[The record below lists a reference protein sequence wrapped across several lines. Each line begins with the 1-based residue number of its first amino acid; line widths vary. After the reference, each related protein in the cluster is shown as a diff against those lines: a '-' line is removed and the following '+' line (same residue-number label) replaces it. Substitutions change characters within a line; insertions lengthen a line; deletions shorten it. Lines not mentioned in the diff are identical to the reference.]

1 MKTTIIPAIISK
13 TPKEASKRIEK
24 LLSTTNYFQLDI
36 MDGMFVDNVSLYPKL
51 PRIPTKACIKF
62 VVERSFSM
70 RMAMLRVL
78 YEAHLMVKDPLAWI
92 KKNEDFMVNVDTFIV
107 QSEISS
113 LDTVLKELAKT
124 KKKIGLALNPETSL
138 ASVKKY
144 LSKIDKLLIMTVH
157 PGQYG
162 ASFLPEMLDKITE
175 ARKAA
180 PKLDIEV
187 DGGISPDTIE
197 LCKEAGAN
205 QFVVGSYF
213 QNASDVKKA
222 WIELQREI

>member
-1 MKTTIIPAIISK
+1 MKTSIIPAIISK

-24 LLSTTNYFQLDI
+24 LLSSTNYFQLDI

-51 PRIPTKACIKF
+51 PRIPRKACI
-62 VVERSFSM
+62 RTSLH
-70 RMAMLRVL
+70 MAMLNVL

-92 KKNEDFMVNVDTFIV
+92 KKNEDFMPNIDTIIV
-107 QSEISS
+107 QSEIAS
-113 LDTVLKELAKT
+113 LDTTLKELAKT
-124 KKKIGLALNPETSL
+124 KKKMGLALNPETSL

-180 PKLDIEV
+180 PNLDIEV

-197 LCKEAGAN
+197 LCKDAGAN
-205 QFVVGSYF
+205 QFVVGSYL
-213 QNASDVKKA
+213 QNASNIKKA
-222 WIELQREI
+222 WSELQK

>member
-1 MKTTIIPAIISK
+1 MKTSIIPAIISK

-24 LLSTTNYFQLDI
+24 LLSSTNYFQLDI

-51 PRIPTKACIKF
+51 PHIPKKACI
-62 VVERSFSM
+62 RLQGY
-70 RMAMLRVL
+70 MAMLNVL

-92 KKNEDFMVNVDTFIV
+92 KKNEDFMPSIDTLIV
-107 QSEISS
+107 QSEIAS
-113 LDTVLKELAKT
+113 LDAILKELAKT

-144 LSKIDKLLIMTVH
+144 LSKIDKLLIMTVY

-205 QFVVGSYF
+205 QFVVGSFF
-213 QNASDVKKA
+213 QNSSDVKKA
-222 WIELQREI
+222 WKELTALVQ

>member
-1 MKTTIIPAIISK
+1 
-13 TPKEASKRIEK
+13 
-24 LLSTTNYFQLDI
+24 
-36 MDGMFVDNVSLYPKL
+36 
-51 PRIPTKACIKF
+51 
-62 VVERSFSM
+62 
-70 RMAMLRVL
+70 MAMLNVL

-92 KKNEDFMVNVDTFIV
+92 KKNEDFMPNIDTIIV
-107 QSEISS
+107 QSEIAS
-113 LDTVLKELAKT
+113 LDTTLKELAKT
-124 KKKIGLALNPETSL
+124 KKKMGLALNPETSL

-180 PKLDIEV
+180 PNLDIEV

-197 LCKEAGAN
+197 LCKDAGAN
-205 QFVVGSYF
+205 QFVVGSYL
-213 QNASDVKKA
+213 QNASNIKKA
-222 WIELQREI
+222 WSELQK